1 MSKQLSDQEID
12 RILFKL
18 RDRLDFKEQGNVKE
32 MLKRARSG
40 GLYKEEL
47 HKELLR
53 LRADCQISS
62 GDTEAIEQAIF
73 GE

>member
-12 RILFKL
+12 KILFKL
-18 RDRLDFKEQGNVKE
+18 RDRLDFKEHGNVKE
-32 MLKRARSG
+32 MLKRAREG
-40 GLYKEEL
+40 GLYREEL

-53 LRADCQISS
+53 LRAHFKISS
-62 GDTEAIEQAIF
+62 GDTEAIENAVF